1 MHFAV
6 LVALA
11 VVASSVLG
19 SAVPAPN
26 FHPQVT
32 SKRDDDDIITNA
44 RSSDRVLDFATTKR
58 DDDSIIQNKR
68 SQPLPAGGVQGTG
81 SNNNQGIASDTGRRS
96 GITTGTNNNKDEVIE
111 GASSGNAKR
120 QAPESHETSTT
131 IY

>member
-32 SKRDDDDIITNA
+32 SKRDDDDIITKP
-44 RSSDRVLDFATTKR
+44 VIL
-58 DDDSIIQNKR
+58 
-68 SQPLPAGGVQGTG
+68 LVQHVKYD
-81 SNNNQGIASDTGRRS
+81 Q
-96 GITTGTNNNKDEVIE
+96 
-111 GASSGNAKR
+111 
-120 QAPESHETSTT
+120 
-131 IY
+131 